1 MDTFL
6 IVISIIL
13 CVIGA
18 LVSFMS
24 KFIVRKMKIASSQV
38 IKGIED
44 EKAIESLKEQKAIM
58 KVKLVGAAIFIPGM
72 IVLYIIL
79 KGI

>member
-24 KFIVRKMKIASSQV
+24 KFIVRKMNIASSQV

-58 KVKLVGAAIFIPGM
+58 KVKLVGAEIFIPGM

>member
-24 KFIVRKMKIASSQV
+24 KFIVRKMNIASSQV

-79 KGI
+79 KGM

>member
-24 KFIVRKMKIASSQV
+24 KFIVRKMNIASSQV

>member
-24 KFIVRKMKIASSQV
+24 RFIVRKMNIASSQV

-79 KGI
+79 KGM

>member
-24 KFIVRKMKIASSQV
+24 RFIVRKMNIASSQV